1 MMEEHAI
8 EHVTAIEQED
18 ATPMLTVEAGHPR
31 IARMSILLGPDAGR
45 TYKFEDECTVGRS
58 TDATVR
64 VHDRGVSRLHVRVRR
79 LSGERF
85 LLEDLSSRNGT
96 LVDGKRVSSMEIE
109 SGTQIQLGPRCLLLF
124 SLHDDFEESLVQA
137 KKMEII
143 GRLSAGI
150 NHDFNNLLCV
160 VLANAA
166 YLLELPRSS
175 TLSHAEVRECL
186 EDMRAAAQAG
196 AELTGRLAT
205 LVQGGPAVH
214 ETIDLSRMCNEIVS
228 VLRDT
233 FPRLVRVEPR
243 IQPGISVRGVRAHI
257 WQLLLN
263 PCLNAR
269 DAMPEGGALTLEA
282 VLKTTDELDSKPPVH
297 AECYAVIT
305 VRDTGRGMSPEVLKS
320 AFEPFFTTKDID
332 LGRGLGLATVRKVAS
347 EHGGT
352 VELSSELS
360 VGTTL
365 RIVLPLADS
374 QSEAPGLASQRHP
387 TVKQSRDFELPSA
400 EASPDRTATAADQ
413 KTRPRILVVED
424 DRALARAFGRAL
436 QRAGYEM
443 LWVANAEQ
451 AMATFA
457 QQSASLHAVLL
468 DRDMP
473 DPAINEAH
481 AAIRARNPELPM
493 IVLTGAQGTTDAT
506 SNPPPTDDSVLR
518 KPVDPGVLA
527 RVVSAA
533 VRRHGRGGK
542 P

>member
-1 MMEEHAI
+1 
-8 EHVTAIEQED
+8 
-18 ATPMLTVEAGHPR
+18 
-31 IARMSILLGPDAGR
+31 
-45 TYKFEDECTVGRS
+45 
-58 TDATVR
+58 
-64 VHDRGVSRLHVRVRR
+64 
-79 LSGERF
+79 
-85 LLEDLSSRNGT
+85 
-96 LVDGKRVSSMEIE
+96 
-109 SGTQIQLGPRCLLLF
+109 
-124 SLHDDFEESLVQA
+124 
-137 KKMEII
+137 MEII

-166 YLLELPRSS
+166 YLLELPRSF

-214 ETIDLSRMCNEIVS
+214 ETIDLSRMCNEVIS

-282 VLKTTDELDSKPPVH
+282 VLKTADELDSKPPVH

-305 VRDTGRGMSPEVLKS
+305 VRDTGRGMSPQVLKS

-365 RIVLPLADS
+365 RIVLPLAES
-374 QSEAPGLASQRHP
+374 QGEGPGLASQRSP
-387 TVKQSRDFELPSA
+387 TVHTRDSEVPSG
-400 EASPDRTATAADQ
+400 EAGVDGNATAAHA
-413 KTRPRILVVED
+413 KIRPRILVAED

-468 DRDMP
+468 DLDMP
-473 DPAINEAH
+473 DPAIIEVH
-481 AAIRARNPELPM
+481 AAIRARSPELPM
-493 IVLTGAQGTTDAT
+493 IVLTGAQGMPDAA